1 MTKLT
6 LNLPVDIPWKLI
18 TASPD
23 MMDTTFGNK
32 RFPFKWR
39 SSLAIS
45 AFEPNLADLPNEL
58 ADERITFLKIT
69 STITGY
75 QPSAEE
81 VATGFASFPDIPVED
96 LNRILEEYFACY
108 GVLLEV
114 AVFPYKEGLKRISV
128 DFSQEPEDIPLP
140 NPYHR
145 NNVTFTNT
153 SGEDSRVGDM
163 CIVASFSMLGDR
175 NSPGQKGLYMY
186 TEDNQMEI
194 NCPET
199 SRVEIKLVLSGLS
212 ISATIQAYCKE
223 KIIDTKQI
231 QSETEVVEDIVFEGQ
246 EIDHILIKKG
256 SGCQALVGFAY
267 FIKDD
272 CPISLYEYPHIIDFE
287 PKSRDLYQM
296 ASETGEILTAS
307 LSEIKTG
314 KSLTHAEKTDTG
326 IDVGSS
332 YNSGQTPYGIF
343 QGDWR
348 VKRNWAGEDQENRT
362 TNTDASR
369 ERRESQST
377 TTQISQMY
385 NLLTGYHLGTN
396 RATFLMLPRPH
407 ILQATPF
414 RTFQQGLRMIEG
426 IQEFFLVVSRPRTIT
441 GLAVEVLMQTGHF
454 SEKTKIEEPPTEYD
468 LGFED
473 FTVNVHANSGVTS
486 GETKKIQDDDCSKHS
501 VQGGWVIDRSSTRES
516 DPEHPGIKETRN
528 DSNKQADNSLREY
541 NYQTVEG
548 SDTTVQITG
557 TIEGA
562 ARWGPGAQF
571 CRSYRIYT
579 RSAQPKPSKPETKVT
594 TTCLTASRS
603 LSGMF
608 ISGDKHIEP
617 VHNSSM
623 QNRQL
628 MANLQAPEA
637 MPIVDERT
645 VVIDPGSLSLNGDGV
660 SKSVM
665 VKEAL
670 RQIQLVL
677 TTGSKQREYR
687 DGEIGFLETDHFR
700 NQIKQ
705 YLPSTNLQCA
715 VVDVPELPT
724 PVVERLGHER
734 TVGDVLDV
742 NLTNLAR
749 STGLSMGEAADV
761 RRRLLGLPPR
771 S

>member
-114 AVFPYKEGLKRISV
+114 AVFPYNEGLKRISV

-256 SGCQALVGFAY
+256 SDCQALVGFAY

-272 CPISLYEYPHIIDFE
+272 CPISLNEYPHIIDFE

-296 ASETGEILTAS
+296 ASETGEVLTAS

-332 YNSGQTPYGIF
+332 YNSGQTPYGTF

-369 ERRESQST
+369 ERRESQSA
-377 TTQISQMY
+377 TTQITQMY
-385 NLLTGYHLGTN
+385 NLLSGYHLGTN
-396 RATFLMLPRPH
+396 RAVFMMLPRPH
-407 ILQATPF
+407 VLQASNI
-414 RTFQQGLRMIEG
+414 RTFNKGLRMIEG
-426 IQEFFLVVSRPRTIT
+426 IQEFFLVVSRPSNIT
-441 GLAVEVLMQTGHF
+441 GLAIEVLLETGHF
-454 SEKTKIEEPPTEYD
+454 PEHLVWITPDPEYATYTEELHVYLKGENCGFGGDCPHQDFSVTKKSREGFIVDNRFGARTHLGLQLLEDRSHQTWTMQPGNHQIEYD
-468 LGFED
+468 IAND
-473 FTVNVHANSGVTS
+473 HVTVSGWIRGES
-486 GETKKIQDDDCSKHS
+486 GYGDC
-501 VQGGWVIDRSSTRES
+501 GEIDLRFLVYYRSQE
-516 DPEHPGIKETRN
+516 P
-528 DSNKQADNSLREY
+528 
-541 NYQTVEG
+541 
-548 SDTTVQITG
+548 
-557 TIEGA
+557 TI
-562 ARWGPGAQF
+562 
-571 CRSYRIYT
+571 
-579 RSAQPKPSKPETKVT
+579 KPEPVLKTPLLIT
-594 TTCLTASRS
+594 QRS
-603 LSGMF
+603 LIGKF
-608 ISGDKHIEP
+608 FSGDKQVQPVFEPVSIEP
-617 VHNSSM
+617 NYEEDMVVREVAFSRPMGTSPSVPFSVVKRARPGYIIDTSKGDAEHLGLTLVGSS
-623 QNRQL
+623 
-628 MANLQAPEA
+628 
-637 MPIVDERT
+637 
-645 VVIDPGSLSLNGDGV
+645 
-660 SKSVM
+660 
-665 VKEAL
+665 
-670 RQIQLVL
+670 
-677 TTGSKQREYR
+677 GSK
-687 DGEIGFLETDHFR
+687 
-700 NQIKQ
+700 
-705 YLPSTNLQCA
+705 
-715 VVDVPELPT
+715 
-724 PVVERLGHER
+724 
-734 TVGDVLDV
+734 
-742 NLTNLAR
+742 
-749 STGLSMGEAADV
+749 V
-761 RRRLLGLPPR
+761 RIV
-771 S
+771 